1 MRSTWPVIL
10 VLFSTLAGCASSP
23 AGTNEPTV
31 GSGECNVVGTWVG
44 QVPAGMLMGRVLTM
58 VFSEDHRAQGTCE
71 QVTLNST
78 WQRNGNLVEVIDV
91 SATPPFAQCDPSLV
105 GRYSLEFSAD
115 CASVHAVSGDDPCP
129 HRRQALLGF
138 RASRR

>member
-1 MRSTWPVIL
+1 MIIP
-10 VLFSTLAGCASSP
+10 VLFFTLSGCAGSS
-23 AGTNEPTV
+23 AGTSDPSAV
-31 GSGECNVVGTWVG
+31 AGECNVVGTWVG

-58 VFSEDHRAQGTCE
+58 VFSEDHTARGTCE

-78 WQRNGNLVEVIDV
+78 WQRNGDLVEVIDV

-105 GRYSLEFSAD
+105 GRYSLEFSDD
-115 CASVHAVSGDDPCP
+115 CGSVRAVSGEDPCP